1 MRLVFLGFPPW
12 SAVSGTIR
20 RLTRSQ
26 CFADRLVDEQDEQI
40 IMIEQK
46 AEETAKDVEAGHTE
60 IVQAK
65 VSAKKARKKRK
76 CCCII
81 SLILLLIIGGVVAY
95 LVVKVI
101 LPKINEN
108 KDNNDDNKEKET
120 KTVTQSAG
128 TRTQQ
133 AAVNTNTAANA
144 NTNVNTGTAVNVG
157 SATRLSTPSSTALRV
172 RDLLAFPGRSSD
184 SEEPEVTAR
193 GYMLKL

>member
-1 MRLVFLGFPPW
+1 MPASLVE
-12 SAVSGTIR
+12 
-20 RLTRSQ
+20 
-26 CFADRLVDEQDEQI
+26 EQDEQI

-46 AEETAKDVEAGHTE
+46 AEEVAKDVEAGHTE
-60 IVQAK
+60 IVQAV

-108 KDNNDDNKEKET
+108 KDNDDDKEKET

-133 AAVNTNTAANA
+133 AAVNTNA
-144 NTNVNTGTAVNVG
+144 NTNTNVVNNVSVMRATTTPVVGATTTA
-157 SATRLSTPSSTALRV
+157 
-172 RDLLAFPGRSSD
+172 
-184 SEEPEVTAR
+184 VTAR
-193 GYMLKL
+193 ALEGRSVTALSMDPQENVVGYLVKF